1 MGWKDG
7 KRPEQYLF
15 TITDD
20 FADDWKA
27 LKLNAKRDNR
37 NISNVLR
44 DAVTSKIKLP
54 RTKNAL
60 VLSPILM
67 TPNWAAEAQSPSW
80 SRKVGQ
86 CTSSISAQ

>member
-27 LKLNAKRDNR
+27 LKLSAKRDSR
-37 NISNVLR
+37 NISDVLR
-44 DAVTSKIKLP
+44 DAVTSKIKQP
-54 RTKNAL
+54 RTKSTRLLSQPSVL
-60 VLSPILM
+60 VWGRIKPCCSP
-67 TPNWAAEAQSPSW
+67 
-80 SRKVGQ
+80 
-86 CTSSISAQ
+86 

>member
-27 LKLNAKRDNR
+27 LKLSAKPSKTSTLTPLFVELNLVASTALGFR
-37 NISNVLR
+37 ST
-44 DAVTSKIKLP
+44 AVTRAPL
-54 RTKNAL
+54 
-60 VLSPILM
+60 
-67 TPNWAAEAQSPSW
+67 EA
-80 SRKVGQ
+80 R
-86 CTSSISAQ
+86 